1 MNRTKVLFKR
11 LRTPVTILMV
21 PHGRAM
27 PIRMQVSV
35 FVILVCLC
43 LSISGAFFL
52 VKVSVS
58 AIKYHQME
66 TRLSHVTAEFN
77 EVEDSMRYLR
87 QADRDFRKMF
97 SLKSKV
103 DILELDDAV
112 YSGDTAKSSDTA
124 HSSDATY
131 SGDDTAYSGSFDM
144 KAFRE
149 QLDESMHSVTE
160 IRDYIKNQ
168 KNIYRATPTG
178 WPMSGKISSGYGSR
192 SHPVYDEQRL
202 HTGID
207 ISASPGTEVKVTADG
222 VVALAGR
229 TDGGGIVVIVEH
241 GHGFRTAY
249 AHNSKVL
256 VKVGQRVKRGDTI
269 ALSGSTGIS
278 TGPHL
283 HYEVWKNG
291 QHTNPFNYLDRKG

>member
-1 MNRTKVLFKR
+1 
-11 LRTPVTILMV
+11 MV

-35 FVILVCLC
+35 FVILACFC

-52 VKVSVS
+52 AKVSVS
-58 AIKYHQME
+58 AIEYRRME
-66 TRLSHVTAEFN
+66 AQRDHMTAQFN
-77 EVEDSMRYLR
+77 DAKDSMRYLR
-87 QADRDFRKMF
+87 QAELDFRKIF

-131 SGDDTAYSGSFDM
+131 SGDTAYSGSFDM
-144 KAFRE
+144 KALRE
-149 QLDESMHSVTE
+149 QLDESVQSVTE
-160 IRDYIKNQ
+160 IRNYIKNQ

-178 WPMSGKISSGYGSR
+178 WPMSGKISSSYGSR
-192 SHPVYDEQRL
+192 SHPVYDEPRL

-207 ISASPGTEVKVTADG
+207 ISGPPGTEVKVTADG

-249 AHNSKVL
+249 AHNSKAL
-256 VKVGQRVKRGDTI
+256 VTVGQRVKRGDTI

-291 QHTNPFNYLDRKG
+291 QHTNPSNYLDRKG